1 VNALNTVEAQGPAH
15 AAAPSPVTRHGD
27 PAIAEIFA
35 RAEHR
40 AGEMDVEYAGA
51 VTPEE
56 AHRLYTAGAA
66 RIVDVRTRQEWE
78 LVGHVPGVPLVEWR
92 GYREQRPN
100 PLFIEQLAAL
110 VHRDEPVLFLC
121 RSGVR
126 SHHAADLAARAGYR
140 HAYNVLEGFEGDLDP
155 DRKRGSLG
163 GWRHAGLPWVQS

>member
-1 VNALNTVEAQGPAH
+1 VN
-15 AAAPSPVTRHGD
+15 APSPVTRPAD
-27 PAIAEIFA
+27 PSVADIFA
-35 RAEHR
+35 RAGHR
-40 AGEMDVEYAGA
+40 AGEMDLEYAGA

-56 AHRLYTAGAA
+56 AWRLQAAGAA

-100 PLFIEQLAAL
+100 PDFLEQLAA
-110 VHRDEPVLFLC
+110 VARRDEPVLFLC

-126 SHHAADLAARAGYR
+126 SHHAADLAARAGYH

-163 GWRHAGLPWVQS
+163 GWRRAGLPWVQS